1 MEVNIIKIIFYF
13 IGKLVASNKGDET
26 TKGKETTRIEFSF
39 YLNNKLINYEILLE
53 IMHKILP
60 LKRDKDILIDKS
72 IIYYLYIVYIIL
84 IFLEWFRDIK
94 VETDWRILL

>member
-1 MEVNIIKIIFYF
+1 M
-13 IGKLVASNKGDET
+13 
-26 TKGKETTRIEFSF
+26 FSF

-72 IIYYLYIVYIIL
+72 IIYYLYIYIIL

-94 VETDWRILL
+94 VESDWRILL